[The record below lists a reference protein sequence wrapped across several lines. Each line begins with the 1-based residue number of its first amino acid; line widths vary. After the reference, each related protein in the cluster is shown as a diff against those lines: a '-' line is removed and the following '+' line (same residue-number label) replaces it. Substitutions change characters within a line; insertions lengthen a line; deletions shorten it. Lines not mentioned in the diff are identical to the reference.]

1 MRLFVVSW
9 DEQEVPRAIVA
20 AAERIGLEAVALTPP
35 QTARRA
41 KPGDLVLSY
50 LDIRP
55 MLDGVEPGAALMRGL
70 ARRGVSV
77 LNPPEALLA
86 CHDKLVT
93 ALRLGRAGLPH
104 PDTAYLSA
112 ASRAEDVSRLRFPA
126 VVKPRFG
133 TRGAEVVACAEPAQ
147 LAALLE
153 RLRRRAWFR
162 RHGAL
167 LQQLVPP
174 AGHDL
179 RVLVAGGQAVGAAR
193 RVAATGEWRT
203 NVALGA
209 IRLPAQPPSGALEL
223 AVEAAAAVGA
233 DLAGVDLI
241 PRLDG
246 SLAVLEVNGAP
257 EFTRDYSLGDR
268 DVFEAAVLALLF
280 PARRRLRAAGGP
292 SVSIEPAAEREP
304 VG

>member
-1 MRLFVVSW
+1 MRLFAVSW
-9 DEQEVPRAIVA
+9 AEREVPVALA
-20 AAERIGLEAVALTPP
+20 AAAGRVGLEAAVLTPP
-35 QTARRA
+35 QAARRA
-41 KPGDLVLSY
+41 EPGDVVLAY
-50 LDIRP
+50 LDVRP
-55 MLDGVEPGAALMRGL
+55 TLDGVEPGSALLRGL
-70 ARRGVSV
+70 MGRGVSV

-133 TRGAEVVACAEPAQ
+133 SRGAEVASCAEPAE

-153 RLRRRAWFR
+153 RLRRRSWFR
-162 RHGAL
+162 RQGAL
-167 LQQLVPP
+167 IQELVPP

-179 RVLVAGGQAVGAAR
+179 RVLVAGGQAVGAVR
-193 RVAATGEWRT
+193 RVAANGEWRT

-209 IRLPAQPPSGALEL
+209 IRLPAQPPSGAIEL
-223 AVEAAAAVGA
+223 ALAAAAAVGA

-246 SLAVLEVNGAP
+246 SLDVLELNGAP
-257 EFTRDYSLGDR
+257 EFSPDYSLNGR

-280 PARRRLRAAGGP
+280 PATARA
-292 SVSIEPAAEREP
+292 PAQVP
-304 VG
+304 V